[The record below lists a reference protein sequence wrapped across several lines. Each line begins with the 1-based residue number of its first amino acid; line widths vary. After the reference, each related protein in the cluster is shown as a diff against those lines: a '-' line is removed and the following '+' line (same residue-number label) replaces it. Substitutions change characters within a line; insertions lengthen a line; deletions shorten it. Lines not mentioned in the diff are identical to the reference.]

1 MRINNA
7 HYCSAFGKLYVNT
20 DDLYGISKSSLKQ
33 CEKLLSK
40 TKHVDVFID
49 SQGITIKKKMTE
61 ILQKIQSFSLFP
73 QENSVGICVMENTER
88 NVYKLFY
95 GTLEEAKE
103 NWKNLC
109 KITNL
114 NKLES
119 TTKIALWLERY
130 FESEKRN

>member
-33 CEKLLSK
+33 CYDSLST

-73 QENSVGICVMENTER
+73 QEKSVGINVIENSER
-88 NVYKLFY
+88 KVYQLFC
-95 GTLEEAKE
+95 LKSF
-103 NWKNLC
+103 L
-109 KITNL
+109 
-114 NKLES
+114 
-119 TTKIALWLERY
+119 
-130 FESEKRN
+130 F

>member
-1 MRINNA
+1 MRINGTQSCN
-7 HYCSAFGKLYVNT
+7 AFGKLYIKTNEI
-20 DDLYGISKSSLKQ
+20 YGISQSSLKQ
-33 CEKLLSK
+33 SEELLSK

-73 QENSVGICVMENTER
+73 QENSVGISVMENSEK
-88 NVYKLFY
+88 NIYKLFY
-95 GTLEEAKE
+95 ETLEEAKD

-109 KITNL
+109 NMKNL

-119 TTKIALWLERY
+119 TTKVALWLDNY
-130 FESEKRN
+130 FESKKRN